1 MIGILAIISLRPFLP
16 RDPLDIAFLFY
27 FLLTGNDC
35 DTGAPSGLNQWFCLS
50 GTYYRPFQTTIQ
62 GPISP
67 EVLIQFFG
75 CGDRAEHGL
84 KTSQVI
90 LTAARVRNSGLQK

>member
-50 GTYYRPFQTTIQ
+50 GTY
-62 GPISP
+62 
-67 EVLIQFFG
+67 
-75 CGDRAEHGL
+75 
-84 KTSQVI
+84 
-90 LTAARVRNSGLQK
+90 